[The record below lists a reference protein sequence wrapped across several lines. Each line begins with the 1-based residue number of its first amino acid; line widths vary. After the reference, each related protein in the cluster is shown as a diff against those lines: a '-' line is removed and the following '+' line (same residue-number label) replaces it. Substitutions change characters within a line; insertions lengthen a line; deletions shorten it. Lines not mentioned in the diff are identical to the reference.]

1 MSERPLFK
9 QCPSCQ
15 QFSPEE
21 SRACL
26 QCGFSFDSEQAPIE
40 SGKVEGLKGLSRQ
53 PPETPEEQAPTKKS
67 GCSRNLGLG
76 VLIIVGLLTVLVV
89 IGSLLPNDFDESTTS
104 VQSTSTPMQY
114 ASTPMQYASTPV
126 PTYTTTPAGSTVTE
140 TTGQSDTQTQ
150 AQPTESSAPSTP
162 LSTTETPVPTPMLTI
177 DSEMNVRNGPGTNY
191 PVIGMASP
199 GQEYPI
205 TAKNPAGD
213 WWKINYSGQV
223 GWVFG
228 QLVTPNNATHVQI
241 AASIPTPLPTP
252 RPTSTPRP
260 RPTQTP
266 RVTLDRTQRANLW
279 VYISNDG
286 NYMVVYADPAFDIEE
301 FDLDL
306 FVDGRE
312 YCNTSKIYN
321 DEGPRKLSCEAEQR
335 RHTSVQRVSA
345 HTPRGDL
352 KCERHVESDS
362 HTSVFAC
369 VFR

>member
-21 SRACL
+21 SSACL
-26 QCGFSFDSEQAPIE
+26 QCGYSFDSE
-40 SGKVEGLKGLSRQ
+40 KVPKEAGEVGGLKGLSRQ
-53 PPETPEEQAPTKKS
+53 PPEMSEVQAPKKKK
-67 GCSRNLGLG
+67 GCLKKLGLG
-76 VLIIVGLLTVLVV
+76 VLIIVGLMVVLGV
-89 IGSLLPNDFDESTTS
+89 IGSLLPDDLGDSATS
-104 VQSTSTPMQY
+104 PQSTN
-114 ASTPMQYASTPV
+114 TPV
-126 PTYTTTPAGSTVTE
+126 PTFTSTPAGSTVTE

-162 LSTTETPVPTPMLTI
+162 LSPTESPVPTPMLTI

-191 PVIGMASP
+191 PVIGTASP
-199 GQEYPI
+199 GQQYPI
-205 TAKNPAGD
+205 KAKNPDGD

-228 QLVTPNNATHVQI
+228 QLVTPTNATYVQI
-241 AASIPTPLPTP
+241 AAIIPTPLPTP
-252 RPTSTPRP
+252 RPTSTLRP

-266 RVTLDRTQRANLW
+266 IVTLDKTQRANLW
-279 VYISNDG
+279 VYIANDE
-286 NYMVVYADPAFDIEE
+286 YFMVVYADPAFDIEE

-321 DEGPRKLSCEAEQR
+321 DEGLRKLSCGAEQR

-345 HTPRGDL
+345 QTPRGDL